1 VEALDGLEVLVLDER
16 EQPATS
22 TPGEQLTWHAV
33 DVLARRP
40 G

>member
-1 VEALDGLEVLVLDER
+1 MLDGLEVLVLEER
-16 EQPATS
+16 EEPATS
-22 TPGEQLTWHAV
+22 TSGEQLTWHAF